1 MRSRSADFQDVF
13 KQLACNH
20 GYTKQ
25 EMLVLIKAYELYNS
39 DVSSGKSKKD
49 SGWVD
54 PSYDIAPAI
63 FHSSL
68 QTIVIV
74 DLRNKMPEFWESND
88 NDCRLRLSE
97 IGRAYVEENANLLK
111 SAKGLLGGVSHV
123 RRC

>member
-39 DVSSGKSKKD
+39 DVSLGKLKKD

-54 PSYDIAPAI
+54 PSYDIAPGI
-63 FHSSL
+63 FHSPL
-68 QTIVIV
+68 LTIAIT
-74 DLRNKMPEFWESND
+74 DLRDKKPEFWEYND
-88 NDCRLRLSE
+88 KDGRLRLSE
-97 IGRAYVEENANLLK
+97 VGRTYIEENVNLLK